1 MCIQILNKV
10 ENVIKY
16 SEKWRQN
23 ERERE
28 RERGGG
34 EEGKYVKSIKREREL
49 GKAFWNPIY
58 F

>member
-16 SEKWRQN
+16 SEKWRQK
-23 ERERE
+23 EREKE
-28 RERGGG
+28 GGG
-34 EEGKYVKSIKREREL
+34 KRGKDKSIKREREL

-58 F
+58 L